1 MTAPIPEPRR
11 SNLPNSNAADSFSDA
26 LVGATLAERL
36 AFLNLGKEQ
45 SEQLRSLVSRFQPH
59 AAEFVETFYRH
70 IFGFER
76 TAVFLQDEKLVSRL
90 KRAQQEHLQ
99 TLLEA
104 EWNEEYVSRRRRV
117 GEVHA
122 QVGLRP
128 QLFLGAYNQYLQ
140 FWLKL
145 LCPEGETDNGASE
158 IREILGVL
166 IPAVLLDIGLTLDSY
181 FVQLTDDMRQALE
194 MYWKANNELRQFA
207 QLTSHDLKTPLG
219 TVANLCEEALDE
231 FGSEMPEGA
240 RDLIARARE
249 RVYRMSDTID
259 ELLTATIDSPG
270 PEIDETVASGP
281 LLEELSDTLRP
292 LYMRRQVELH
302 LGPHLPMIVGDRARL
317 REIFMNLLTNAAK
330 YIDKRPGKVEVL
342 ANIEGDQ
349 CVFEVRDNGSGI
361 PLDEQ
366 QRIFSPFRRLR
377 SHQHIPG
384 SGLGLYFTR
393 NLVEQL
399 GGRVW
404 VESTEKVG
412 SSFFVSLRKGKEE

>member
-1 MTAPIPEPRR
+1 MTVPIPEPNRPKTPV
-11 SNLPNSNAADSFSDA
+11 PNESSADQDS
-26 LVGATLAERL
+26 LVGATLSERL
-36 AFLNLGKEQ
+36 AFLDLGADQ
-45 SEQLRSLVSRFQPH
+45 SRRLRDLVPRFQPH

-70 IFGFER
+70 IFAFER
-76 TAVFLQDEKLVSRL
+76 TAVFLQDEKLVARL
-90 KRAQQEHLQ
+90 KQAQQEHLQ

-104 EWNEEYVSRRRRV
+104 DWNEEYVSRRRRV

-140 FWLKL
+140 FWLEL
-145 LCPEGETDNGASE
+145 LCPAGVESPEANE
-158 IREILGVL
+158 IRKTLEVL

-181 FVQLTDDMRQALE
+181 FVQLTDEMQQALE

-231 FGSEMPEGA
+231 FGDQMPAGAKEM
-240 RDLIARARE
+240 ITRAKE
-249 RVYRMSDTID
+249 RVYRMSATID
-259 ELLTATIDSPG
+259 ELLTATISSSDTNL
-270 PEIDETVASGP
+270 DESVACGP
-281 LLEELSDTLRP
+281 LFEELSDTLRP
-292 LYMRRQVELH
+292 MYSRRQVELTIA
-302 LGPHLPMIVGDRARL
+302 GDLPLVVGDRGRL

-330 YIDKRPGKVEVL
+330 FSDKRPAKVEVL
-342 ANIEGDQ
+342 AAVKGDQ
-349 CVFEVRDNGSGI
+349 CIFEVCDNGSGI
-361 PLDEQ
+361 PLDDQ

-377 SHQHIPG
+377 SHQHLPG

-404 VESTEKVG
+404 VESTEGVG
-412 SSFFVSLRKGKEE
+412 SKFYVALRRGKEV

>member
-1 MTAPIPEPRR
+1 MTTPLPAPDR
-11 SNLPNSNAADSFSDA
+11 SDLPPTTASDSSHES
-26 LVGATLAERL
+26 LVDATLSERL
-36 AFLNLGKEQ
+36 AFLKLGKEQ
-45 SEQLRSLVSRFQPH
+45 AQQLRSLVPRFQPH
-59 AAEFVETFYRH
+59 AADFVETFYRH
-70 IFGFER
+70 IFAFER

-90 KRAQQEHLQ
+90 KQAQQEHLQ

-104 EWNEEYVSRRRRV
+104 EWNDDYVSRRRRV

-140 FWLKL
+140 FWLEL
-145 LCPEGETDNGASE
+145 LCPAGETEGEANE
-158 IREILGVL
+158 IRETLGVL

-259 ELLTATIDSPG
+259 ELLTATITSPNSDV
-270 PEIDETVASGP
+270 DETVASSP
-281 LLEELSDTLRP
+281 LFDELADTLRP
-292 LYMRRQVELH
+292 LFIRRQVELQV
-302 LGPHLPMIVGDRARL
+302 GSPLPSIVGDRARL

-330 YIDKRPGKVEVL
+330 FIDKQPGKVDVL
-342 ANIEGDQ
+342 VEIEGDQ
-349 CVFEVRDNGSGI
+349 CIFEVRDNGSGI
-361 PLDEQ
+361 PPDEQ

-377 SHQHIPG
+377 NHQHLPG

-393 NLVEQL
+393 NLVGQL
-399 GGRVW
+399 GGKVW

-412 SSFFVSLRKGKEE
+412 SSFFVSLRKGKEA